1 MDTKTAAGDA
11 KTKFTPKSF
20 DLIPKF
26 IDKKITIRLVSGGLP
41 INGILESYN
50 PYELLLRTAKGEL
63 VVFKHAVATIEETTK

>member
-1 MDTKTAAGDA
+1 MGTETAERDA

-26 IDKKITIRLVSGGLP
+26 MDKKITIRLVSGGLP
-41 INGILESYN
+41 INGTLEGYN
-50 PYELLLRTAKGEL
+50 PYELLLRTAKGEV